1 MPRSLLRFTLVFL
14 ALTVVISCGALK
26 TIDVIVPV
34 EDVVKVPVVSSTPHG
49 LWHGVKLL
57 GVPARVQGFGMVM
70 AKG

>member
-1 MPRSLLRFTLVFL
+1 MRLSFPAAR
-14 ALTVVISCGALK
+14 LK

-34 EDVVKVPVVSSTPHG
+34 EDIVKVPVISSTPHG

-57 GVPARVQGFGMVM
+57 GVPAKVQGFGMVM